1 MMMMMMIM
9 IVVDGVVV
17 EAFVVLLLS
26 LMVCDVNCVFVLLSH
41 QGSECEY
48 DGERYLMVV
57 G

>member
-1 MMMMMMIM
+1 MMMMVMMLMMM

-17 EAFVVLLLS
+17 EAFFS
-26 LMVCDVNCVFVLLSH
+26 LMVCDVSCVFVLLSH

-48 DGERYLMVV
+48 DGERFLMVV